1 MPDVVRHP
9 VLLWIPAFAGM
20 TVLAYMVAGVIATR
34 DSIFIGI
41 LLTIG
46 VVVVS
51 PFADDPDR
59 LGEASQLQA
68 ERGKTLFLHTK
79 QEKEARMEATRN
91 LLEVKLK
98 EFDPEVDTLIRDE
111 MRRNE
116 ETINLIA
123 SENYP
128 PKSSMKAISSML
140 SGIYSEGYPGERYYR
155 GLEIIDKIESLAITR
170 AKEVFKAEHANV
182 QALSGSGANIAAYL
196 SLLQIGDRILSM
208 DLDAGG
214 HLSHGAKV
222 SIVSKLF
229 DVHRYGVDE
238 QTGLM
243 DYDKIRAMALELKPK
258 LIVCGASAYPRII
271 DFARF
276 GQIAKEAGA
285 YLLADMAHI
294 AGMVAT
300 GDHPSP
306 VPHCDIV
313 TTTTHKTLRMTRG
326 ALILCKQEHA
336 AKVNRAVFP
345 LMQGGP
351 HQANIAAIAVGLKH
365 LTTPEYKAYIQ
376 QVLANAK
383 LLASELQALGFR
395 IASGGTENHLMLVD
409 LYPQGIDGDRA
420 SIILEEAGII
430 VNKNRV
436 AGDKGTPKK
445 PYGIRLGTP
454 AMTSRRMGLPEVR
467 QIARWITTVI
477 LHPEDEAVRKLVKAE
492 VADLC
497 KKFPIYKPT
506 F

>member
-1 MPDVVRHP
+1 
-9 VLLWIPAFAGM
+9 
-20 TVLAYMVAGVIATR
+20 
-34 DSIFIGI
+34 
-41 LLTIG
+41 
-46 VVVVS
+46 
-51 PFADDPDR
+51 
-59 LGEASQLQA
+59 
-68 ERGKTLFLHTK
+68 
-79 QEKEARMEATRN
+79 MEATRN
-91 LLEVKLK
+91 LLEVKLQ

-128 PKSSMKAISSML
+128 PKSAMKAIGSML

-155 GLEIIDKIESLAITR
+155 GLENIDKLESLALKR
-170 AKEVFKAEHANV
+170 AKEVFGAEHANV

-208 DLDAGG
+208 DIDAGG

-222 SIVSKLF
+222 SIVSKMF
-229 DVHRYGVDE
+229 QVVQYGVDPE
-238 QTGLM
+238 TGLL

-276 GQIAKEAGA
+276 GAIAKEAGA

-326 ALILCKQEHA
+326 ALILCKKEHA
-336 AKVNRAVFP
+336 AKVDKAVFP

-365 LTTPEYKAYIQ
+365 LTTPEYKDYIRK
-376 QVLANAK
+376 VLENAR
-383 LLASELQALGFR
+383 LLASELQTLGFK

-420 SIILEEAGII
+420 SILLEESGII
-430 VNKNRV
+430 VNKNKV
-436 AGDKGTPKK
+436 PGDKGTAKK
-445 PYGIRLGTP
+445 PYGIRLGSP
-454 AMTSRRMGLPEVR
+454 AMTTRGMGLDEIR
-467 QIARWITTVI
+467 RIARWIAEVI
-477 LHPEDEAVRKLVKAE
+477 LHPDDEALRRKVKGE

-497 KKFPIYKPT
+497 HRFPIYKPT